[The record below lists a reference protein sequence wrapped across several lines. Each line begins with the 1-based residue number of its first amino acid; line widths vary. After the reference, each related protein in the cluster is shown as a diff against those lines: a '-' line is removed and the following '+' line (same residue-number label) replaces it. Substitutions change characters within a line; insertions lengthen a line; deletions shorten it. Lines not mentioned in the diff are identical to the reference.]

1 MQDARDAW
9 EQAAAHADPTSDLDL
24 ILQINEALAGVGGS
38 SISSISTAAAPAA
51 TPALKAVPHVSDQHA
66 TAAPQP
72 QKTAEAGIAAAHAN
86 GVISAGQ
93 TSMQPASSTAAGK
106 QSSSAAAAADVS
118 GKGGKAAP
126 ATKAFKGFL
135 KPVPGGSKPSST
147 DASAT
152 GSASSSSASAAA
164 AAAGSGGKGSSGS
177 SSGGDAALEIDC
189 AAEQQKQQRAVPA
202 SFGEQ
207 VAQQQQSSVML
218 TIAIT
223 QVSESCGEGGGMG
236 TGWVRAGR
244 GHHEQQQHRL
254 GPKSLPA
261 AGVRCA
267 VRESMCLL
275 ACTPV
280 LCGCPPT
287 PPTPMFA
294 ASNCS
299 PASLLGVLPPVVVLH
314 LVWCG

>member
-1 MQDARDAW
+1 LSISSHTSLQPYFPDPHHSHHPFCILLLQDAREAW

-38 SISSISTAAAPAA
+38 ISSIRTSTAAAAAAPAAAA
-51 TPALKAVPHVSDQHA
+51 TPALKAVPHATDEHA

-86 GVISAGQ
+86 GVIAAGQ
-93 TSMQPASSTAAGK
+93 TSVQPASSSTAAAK
-106 QSSSAAAAADVS
+106 QPAAASAAADA
-118 GKGGKAAP
+118 GKSSKAAP

-135 KPVPGGSKPSST
+135 KPVPGGSKPIST

-152 GSASSSSASAAA
+152 GAANSSSAAA
-164 AAAGSGGKGSSGS
+164 AAAARSSSKGSSS
-177 SSGGDAALEIDC
+177 GDAALEIDC

-223 QVSESCGEGGGMG
+223 QV
-236 TGWVRAGR
+236 RAGGR
-244 GHHEQQQHRL
+244 QKGGLHVYL
-254 GPKSLPA
+254 
-261 AGVRCA
+261 
-267 VRESMCLL
+267 
-275 ACTPV
+275 
-280 LCGCPPT
+280 
-287 PPTPMFA
+287 A
-294 ASNCS
+294 ASPVCS
-299 PASLLGVLPPVVVLH
+299 PANPPGGCLLSCLLRVLLCTH
-314 LVWCG
+314 K